1 MASKLN
7 IRQVDILKDA
17 KAMGDIQTT
26 LNDDA
31 LFIMQVSGGS
41 DPIQAIKAKDM
52 QEYFSHIDVD
62 SASDDSEYTLV
73 FIDPSAQ
80 DGDHDGFVFHRD
92 SQGTGS
98 LSYNPSSNL
107 LKSRGSI
114 QLDSDGA
121 YIEFADDQS
130 IRLSDENSVDDALLL
145 SGSSGTEYLRFGAV
159 SGPSVGSSADDQLD
173 LDAGT
178 EVEVTAPTFHIVASS
193 ALDADVGSVDIDST
207 GEVNISGSSLVLS
220 GSSTAT
226 VDYAGAVSIDSDA
239 GLTLGG
245 SSVDV
250 DADGGTL
257 SLDGSGGINIGTAA
271 DVAVDFDAAA
281 FDLDA
286 SGELSLSTTAG
297 ALLESSEAASD
308 AIRISA
314 THAAGG
320 IDFAASG
327 SVVLSLTGSS
337 ADFSSGIQVN
347 VDDTTDASS
356 TSTGALVVDGGVGI
370 AQSLHVGSNTV
381 IGGNLTVNGTTTTV
395 NSTTMTVDD
404 TIIVLGQ
411 GNDVGGG
418 SVKDLGLLLER
429 SGSGENNVAFFWDES
444 VDYFRLKQGLSFDG
458 STSIIGETSGSYA
471 KLQLGEID
479 IDGAADIQGAANLQS
494 TLTVA
499 STSSLNGDVN
509 LGDSSADTLVVNAL
523 VSSSIQPEIDSTFE
537 LGGSNAEWS
546 KLWVNDVESENGALD
561 LIATVVNVSGNLD
574 LSGSVANFSNLAED
588 YTNDVVSAGQ
598 DWIMVRDESA
608 ASAKHMSWAD
618 LGQYLSR
625 GTSTISSGSN
635 GVKVDGNGVLSIQ
648 AQESLLQSGNLTSG
662 MTGTISHSYDDQIVQ
677 ATFAVYLNG
686 QLQQR
691 SGSIS
696 GDAGDYRISGTTLT
710 MNSDI
715 DSNDVLVVRYFIK

>member
-1 MASKLN
+1 MASKMN

-17 KAMGDIQTT
+17 KAMADIQTT
-26 LNDDA
+26 INDDA

-41 DPIQAIKAKDM
+41 DPIQAIKASDM
-52 QEYFSHIDVD
+52 QTYFSHIDVD
-62 SASDDSEYTLV
+62 SASDDNEYTLV
-73 FIDPSAQ
+73 FIDPDAQ
-80 DGDHDGFVFHRD
+80 DSGHEGFVFHRD
-92 SQGTGS
+92 SQGYGA

-107 LKSRGSI
+107 LKTSGSI
-114 QLDSDGA
+114 TFMNDSQSLIFQTSAVDNVVLEHAPATSALRLTGSGRFEFRDTGA
-121 YIEFADDQS
+121 
-130 IRLSDENSVDDALLL
+130 SVH
-145 SGSSGTEYLRFGAV
+145 SSEAN
-159 SGPSVGSSADDQLD
+159 QLD
-173 LDAGT
+173 LDAGSQ
-178 EVEVTAPTFHIVASS
+178 VEVTAPTFHIVASS
-193 ALDADVGSVDIDST
+193 TLDADVGSVDIDST
-207 GEVNISGSSLVLS
+207 GEVNISGSSLTLS

-226 VDYAGAVSIDSDA
+226 IDYAGAVSIDSDSS
-239 GLTLGG
+239 LTLGG
-245 SSVDV
+245 SAVDV
-250 DADGGTL
+250 DADGGAL

-314 THAAGG
+314 TDPAGG
-320 IDFAASG
+320 IDLAASG

-347 VDDTTDASS
+347 IDDTTDASS
-356 TSTGALVVDGGVGI
+356 TSTGALVVDGGVGV
-370 AQSLHVGSNTV
+370 AQQLHVGSHVV
-381 IGGNLTVNGTTTTV
+381 IGGNLTVDGTTTTV

-429 SGSGENNVAFFWDES
+429 SGSGNNNVAFFWDES

-458 STSIIGETSGSYA
+458 SSSVIGETSGSYA

-479 IDGAADIQGAANLQS
+479 VDGAADIQGAANLQS

-499 STSSLNGDVN
+499 GQADFNGDVN
-509 LGDSSADTLVVNAL
+509 LGNAATDTVTFVADVDSNIVPDSDGNRAL
-523 VSSSIQPEIDSTFE
+523 GAS
-537 LGGSNAEWS
+537 GAEWS
-546 KLWVNDVESENGALD
+546 KLFVNDVESEESTLD
-561 LIATVVNVSGNLD
+561 LIAGTQVNISGNLD
-574 LSGSVANFSNLAED
+574 LSGSVANFSNLASD
-588 YTNDVVSAGQ
+588 YANDTVDATA
-598 DWIMVRDESA
+598 DFIMVRDESA
-608 ASAKHMSWAD
+608 GTAKHMGWGE

-625 GTSTISSGSN
+625 GGLASTSGSN
-635 GVKVDGNGVLSIQ
+635 GVKVDESTGVLSIQ
-648 AQESLLQSGNLTSG
+648 AQESLLQSGNLTAG

-686 QLQQR
+686 QLQQK

-715 DSNDVLVVRYFIK
+715 DANDVLIVRYLVR